1 MALEIPLAKGN
12 LGQKSISFIGPSF
25 WNKLRNLYFSWAFSR
40 ILVWKILQI
49 ILKASVMEF

>member
-25 WNKLRNLYFSWAFSR
+25 WNKLRNLYFSGAFSR